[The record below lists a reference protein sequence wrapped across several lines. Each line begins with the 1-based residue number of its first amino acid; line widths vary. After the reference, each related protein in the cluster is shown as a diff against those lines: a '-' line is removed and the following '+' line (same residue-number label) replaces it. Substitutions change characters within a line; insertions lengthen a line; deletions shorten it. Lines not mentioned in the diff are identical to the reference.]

1 MANNSPTIVAAS
13 LSDDQ
18 LKKSIDSLVT
28 HVDEA
33 MKKMVQSTN
42 NAVGEMEAKLKSLG
56 NLKIDSGGTND
67 GGASKRAKA
76 QNAETDAI
84 DKTIAARGKQIK
96 QNQEAA
102 MSFDQIAAALDKA
115 RRTVSEFNTSRASGI
130 LPSSEDY
137 KRYEQALARIV
148 EYNDK
153 LKQSALGKAFGNE
166 QAFAFDAK
174 RVVSDITAVDER
186 LKQLGKYYAEQEKQ
200 AQKTSSS
207 INKQLEDEVGRRN
220 IVIEQMR
227 AYYKEQERISKEAAK
242 IQNKDFREQFR
253 GALSLPV
260 NDILDAYRKIDRLR
274 NLLEEMRAKKKDKI
288 VDISEA
294 DFNRVSNAIT
304 SLRSKIDKMYE
315 QRAKAREKESAAQK
329 KMIDDQY
336 KLSFARAMKIPT
348 DQLDL
353 AQAKLERLQALLR
366 DMRERGILSNTQI
379 ASTEAEIRKLEQ
391 IIGQVSAAQQQ
402 TTQSAQRYTEEI
414 RKQAQA
420 IRESQQWKEKGFV
433 TVGND
438 VFYDPARSKA
448 QTLSLEEQMLNAEN
462 RRIEAQEKL
471 NAESQKEVEIKSQLP
486 KQGYLFDGNTRDE
499 SSRQQQ
505 SRAALE
511 RYKQIQQEEQNVNS
525 LNAAIMRSLHIGKD
539 EVKNY
544 DIRTASAKQLNA
556 MLKQQRD
563 AYANLTTSQRS
574 QKGGVELA
582 ESIQRTGRALQ
593 KLQAAASRPI
603 SLQFAMGLSEKTL
616 DEMAYK
622 MRQLASYRG
631 GLDIKTQANEI
642 DQVNRKYAE
651 LQKSMNDIMRKN
663 TEMIKSNTAV
673 GRSWNYMKNRL
684 AFYFTVG
691 ASTQFIKNLIDV
703 RSQYE
708 MNERALGILIDS
720 AERGTR
726 IFNELS
732 QMALVSPY
740 TLIELS
746 TAAKQLTAY
755 DVAAKDVVDTTR
767 RLADMASAVGIPIER
782 LTYALG
788 QIKAYGYLNAR
799 DARMFS
805 NAGIPLVKQLADYY
819 TELEGK
825 LVSTADIYDRIKKKA
840 IGYNDVMS
848 VMYKMTDEGGKFFDF
863 QSKMAD
869 TLKVRL
875 ANLTLAW
882 NNMLNDMGKE
892 SQGVLT
898 WGIGALRE
906 LFLQWRTFDKTLK
919 EAAGAFG
926 LYKAIQLIIL
936 GLQTATKSTLG
947 LNARL
952 TATGVL
958 GTRLLTIFKALGSA
972 MKSLAANWWL
982 ILVAAAVE
990 LSSAI
995 INANEATKEFN
1006 KSMREGAE
1014 STANDLKKYIEQ
1026 YKDLRD
1032 SLYKTQTQTLPNGK
1046 TKSTLVPQDIDKNE
1060 ASKAWEAMR
1069 EQIELSSAASTDF
1082 VSRLLQIENVSDRL
1096 REGFKIIDDITQ
1108 VNAALKDMG
1117 DEALVV
1123 TQKWSAWW
1131 NAWQAPDGLFTNL
1144 KEFKVELDEIRQKYG
1159 DIANA
1164 RYVAEHGDTNR
1175 AANEQDAIMRAASEA
1190 VNDYDREMNRFR
1202 VDLDKYTSSLD
1213 NFANAMEFS
1222 SNPTQVAE
1230 LYAKAV
1236 KQLVTQGQLN
1246 PQEAFDLQLQ
1256 IEEARTNAMKLALQ
1270 SRIADEESA
1279 LKLAQDERTKES
1291 LNASI
1296 ESNKAQLKLF
1306 ENSTYEQTAYWND
1319 FTKYIKERHISEL
1332 TAAYNAMTENGKK
1345 EMDFQSVEWQNY
1357 VHKWANS
1364 YEKSHNL
1371 ATDSVFN
1378 RIKNW
1383 INDANTW
1390 SIFIKMTISTED
1402 KKSVYKE
1409 LGEWDK
1415 AADDAYKTMQ
1425 RLDKEISRLRKKGAK
1440 EVGVMLENNASADD
1454 KKLTQAI
1461 EERTQAQKD
1470 YNEAVANGGES
1481 KKKDAAGSKAQ
1492 KAAESELAKALKDE
1506 LSTIDKVRSIYKDL
1520 TKEGMSHAN
1529 AVERAT
1535 RGWDET
1541 VNAINRVLQ
1550 KNGLQ
1555 KLDLSKFAGIE
1566 NPRELV
1572 NMLQSQLNTLL
1583 KRGAKPAEIKELQ
1596 TKIQTLNVDAE
1607 KYDLTK
1613 ITKGLN
1619 NELGKLKDEYELAVE
1634 LDANPEL
1641 GGMFLDMFGIDPSD
1655 FSHSIDDYMF
1665 KVQSAFEKA
1674 RKELGYGVT
1683 IDVFKANDEEW
1694 KKWGEWVGLSGDALD
1709 NFKARFVGAQGVA
1722 KKWATDVVNNT
1733 KKLEYELAELND
1745 KIAIKEKEQAQLHE
1759 RIEKEKNEVT
1769 KHYLELI
1776 YQSNEKAIDE
1786 LRSQALSLM
1795 PEYAR
1800 VFNSIAEYSAG
1811 VSRRLQRDL
1820 MRVFDEAKYDSANK
1834 KWTLTGS
1841 DGKQTILN
1849 DTQYRKEREKL
1860 TKEMRKS
1867 QAPFKKIK
1875 EAFKPSDAN
1884 GVVDYAKGIELIS
1897 GEVQKLG
1904 SVASEVGNL
1913 AQIFGADEQTV
1924 EVINDVAT
1932 SLNGVATAGQGISQ
1946 IASGD
1951 YLGGAASLLSGIT
1964 SVIGAWGDNSNK
1976 RIDAEIKDSER
1987 AVKQLELA
1995 YKNLE
2000 VAIEDAYGTN
2010 VIGAKQAA
2018 IANKELQL
2026 AELQRQLALEKSRDG
2041 KKRDEDKIVELQ
2053 GQIIDLQNDIKRSTQ
2068 EITTELL
2075 GISSVADAA
2084 QGFMDSYIDALRS
2097 GEDAMEGFNESVNDM
2112 IANLISKIWV
2122 TRVIGP
2128 QLERIIDEW
2137 NNSLTERSKKEA
2149 DAYEKAKDK
2158 ETRLS
2163 TMNGK
2168 EILSEMSGVDIDLL
2182 TWDMVEQNKDLIEKY
2197 VSSAHADVDKA
2208 KKELDK
2214 ASTPTKEDVGTLVD
2228 ALRAISPELADQTQ
2242 ELLDWLTE
2250 FKLMKGDASNNLS
2263 SLQQGISQI
2272 SETTAN
2278 ALEAYM
2284 NGVSQQVYYHSSLLE
2299 QIRDSVVGLD
2309 MDVSLGVQSQ
2319 MLLQLQN
2326 SYQTQQ
2332 AIQQILEGVLVPSGR
2347 AFAVELLS

>member
-56 NLKIDSGGTND
+56 NVRINSGGTSD
-67 GGASKRAKA
+67 GGSSRRTSAVEKETKARKELNMTIDQQAAALEKASGKKKGVEYMSLPSDVDKNLTYLVNVNKDVDA
-76 QNAETDAI
+76 QMDAI
-84 DKTIAARGKQIK
+84 LKKEQALIDAKQK
-96 QNQEAA
+96 EAQV
-102 MSFDQIAAALDKA
+102 SEQIAAAQRAANSVVGVSSKDLGIDPNVSAGRARQKA
-115 RRTVSEFNTSRASGI
+115 GMAAAAKET
-130 LPSSEDY
+130 
-137 KRYEQALARIV
+137 
-148 EYNDK
+148 EY
-153 LKQSALGKAFGNE
+153 LKQQVASLLEVEEREIK
-166 QAFAFDAK
+166 
-174 RVVSDITAVDER
+174 TANT
-186 LKQLGKYYAEQEKQ
+186 
-200 AQKTSSS
+200 TSSS
-207 INKQLEDEVGRRN
+207 YAQLAQYLKN
-220 IVIEQMR
+220 LQS
-227 AYYKEQERISKEAAK
+227 AYQRLGADRIAK
-242 IQNKDFREQFR
+242 GE
-253 GALSLPV
+253 G
-260 NDILDAYRKIDRLR
+260 
-274 NLLEEMRAKKKDKI
+274 
-288 VDISEA
+288 
-294 DFNRVSNAIT
+294 T
-304 SLRSKIDKMYE
+304 
-315 QRAKAREKESAAQK
+315 
-329 KMIDDQY
+329 
-336 KLSFARAMKIPT
+336 
-348 DQLDL
+348 DL
-353 AQAKLERLQALLR
+353 ANE
-366 DMRERGILSNTQI
+366 
-379 ASTEAEIRKLEQ
+379 
-391 IIGQVSAAQQQ
+391 
-402 TTQSAQRYTEEI
+402 
-414 RKQAQA
+414 
-420 IRESQQWKEKGFV
+420 
-433 TVGND
+433 
-438 VFYDPARSKA
+438 
-448 QTLSLEEQMLNAEN
+448 
-462 RRIEAQEKL
+462 
-471 NAESQKEVEIKSQLP
+471 
-486 KQGYLFDGNTRDE
+486 
-499 SSRQQQ
+499 
-505 SRAALE
+505 
-511 RYKQIQQEEQNVNS
+511 
-525 LNAAIMRSLHIGKD
+525 
-539 EVKNY
+539 
-544 DIRTASAKQLNA
+544 
-556 MLKQQRD
+556 
-563 AYANLTTSQRS
+563 
-574 QKGGVELA
+574 
-582 ESIQRTGRALQ
+582 IQRTQRAMQ
-593 KLQAAASRPI
+593 KLQQTMSRPV
-603 SLQFAMGLSEKTL
+603 SLKDAMGLSEKTL
-616 DEMAYK
+616 DDIAYK
-622 MRQLASYRG
+622 MRQLASYRS
-631 GLDIKTQANEI
+631 GLNVETQTKEI
-642 DQVNRKYAE
+642 NQVNAKYAE
-651 LQKSMNDIMRKN
+651 LQKRMNDIMQKN
-663 TEMIKSNTAV
+663 TDMIASNTAL

-691 ASTQFIKNLIDV
+691 ASTSFIKNLIEV

-720 AERGTR
+720 AERGTQ

-767 RLADMASAVGIPIER
+767 RLADIASAVGIPIER

-788 QIKAYGYLNAR
+788 QIKAYGYLNSR
-799 DARMFS
+799 DARMFA

-863 QSKMAD
+863 QAKMAD

-958 GTRLLTIFKALGSA
+958 GTRLVTIFKALGSA

-982 ILVAAAVE
+982 VLIAAAVE

-1032 SLYKTQTQTLPNGK
+1032 SLYKKEILEHGNGK
-1046 TKSTLVPQDIDKNE
+1046 AGYRIVPQDIEKNE
-1060 ASKAWEAMR
+1060 ANKAWEAMR

-1096 REGFKIIDDITQ
+1096 REGFKIIDDIQQ

-1164 RYVAEHGDTNR
+1164 RYVAEHGDANR
-1175 AANEQDAIMRAASEA
+1175 ATDEQDAIMRAASEA
-1190 VNDYDREMNRFR
+1190 VNDYDRELNRFR
-1202 VDLDKYTSSLD
+1202 VDLDKYTTSLD

-1222 SNPTQVAE
+1222 SNPTKVAE
-1230 LYAKAV
+1230 LYAKGV
-1236 KQLVTQGQLN
+1236 KQLATQGQLS

-1256 IEEARTNAMKLALQ
+1256 IEEARTNAMKLALR
-1270 SRIADEESA
+1270 SRIADEEAA

-1332 TAAYNAMTENGKK
+1332 SAAYNAMTDNGKK
-1345 EMDFQSVEWQNY
+1345 EMDFQSSEWQKY

-1440 EVGVMLENNASADD
+1440 EVGVMHENNASADD

-1492 KAAESELAKALKDE
+1492 KAAESELQKALKDE

-1535 RGWDET
+1535 KGWDET

-1596 TKIQTLNVDAE
+1596 TKVNTLEVDAD

-1619 NELGKLKDEYELAVE
+1619 NELGKLKDEYELSVE

-1641 GGMFLDMFGIDPSD
+1641 GGAFADMFGIDPSKLT
-1655 FSHSIDDYMF
+1655 HSINEYMQG
-1665 KVQSAFEKA
+1665 VQDAFDKSV
-1674 RKELGYGVT
+1674 LDMGYGKN
-1683 IDVFKANDEEW
+1683 INLDVFAATEDSWRLWAMN
-1694 KKWGEWVGLSGDALD
+1694 VGLSEEQLD
-1709 NFKARFVGAQGVA
+1709 EFSKKFKTAQDFA
-1722 KKWATDVVNNT
+1722 KKWAEDVVKQT
-1733 KKLEYELAELND
+1733 KSLQYSLADTNG
-1745 KIAIKEKEQAQLHE
+1745 KIAIKEKELADL
-1759 RIEKEKNEVT
+1759 RTRLNNET
-1769 KHYLELI
+1769 
-1776 YQSNEKAIDE
+1776 NEKQKELLRLQIQEQENAIAE
-1786 LRSQALSLM
+1786 LRAGLLQEI
-1795 PEYAR
+1795 PEYAAL
-1800 VFNSIAEYSAG
+1800 FNSIVERSDYMT
-1811 VSRRLQRDL
+1811 RRLVANLKKIYDA
-1820 MRVFDEAKYDSANK
+1820 AKARGADAKGNYTITGADGTTTLIGK
-1834 KWTLTGS
+1834 K
-1841 DGKQTILN
+1841 QFE
-1849 DTQYRKEREKL
+1849 KEYEKL
-1860 TKEMRKS
+1860 TREERKS

-1875 EAFKPSDAN
+1875 EAFSKDSST
-1884 GVVDYAKGIELIS
+1884 GLVDWAKGIELVS
-1897 GEVQKLG
+1897 SEVQKLG

-1924 EVINDVAT
+1924 EIINDVAT

-1964 SVIGAWGDNSNK
+1964 SIIGAWADNDNK
-1976 RIDAEIKDSER
+1976 RIDAEIKESER
-1987 AVKQLELA
+1987 AVKRLEIA
-1995 YKNLE
+1995 YKDL
-2000 VAIEDAYGTN
+2000 EDAASKAYG
-2010 VIGAKQAA
+2010 AA
-2018 IANKELQL
+2018 ISGANRAALANKELQL
-2026 AELQRQLALEKSRDG
+2026 AEIKRQIQLEKSRDS
-2041 KKRDEDKIVELQ
+2041 KDKDEDKILELESQ
-2053 GQIIDLQNDIKRSTQ
+2053 YKELLLEIKNGVQDIVN
-2068 EITTELL
+2068 EML
-2075 GISSVADAA
+2075 GISSVGD
-2084 QGFMDSYIDALRS
+2084 GITALVEAMVSAFRN
-2097 GEDAMEGFNESVNDM
+2097 GEDAMEAFSNKWDEMIDNMILKLIVSQYMQTAWDKVMDILKTKEEEFLSKSSADIASIQSELSQYEEMYERYKNQENSGGLGSVKLFEDGW
-2112 IANLISKIWV
+2112 IE
-2122 TRVIGP
+2122 
-2128 QLERIIDEW
+2128 ERINALRKQLSEATSASEQASGDYLKW
-2137 NNSLTERSKKEA
+2137 SLDYMMGEGRDYMTQVGKNLA
-2149 DAYEKAKDK
+2149 DALGEWYTFGQDKDK
-2158 ETRLS
+2158 
-2163 TMNGK
+2163 
-2168 EILSEMSGVDIDLL
+2168 
-2182 TWDMVEQNKDLIEKY
+2182 Q
-2197 VSSAHADVDKA
+2197 
-2208 KKELDK
+2208 
-2214 ASTPTKEDVGTLVD
+2214 
-2228 ALRAISPELADQTQ
+2228 
-2242 ELLDWLTE
+2242 
-2250 FKLMKGDASNNLS
+2250 LS

-2284 NGVSQQVYYHSSLLE
+2284 NSVNQQVYYHSSLLE

-2309 MDVSLGVQSQ
+2309 LDVSLGVQSQ

>member
-18 LKKSIDSLVT
+18 LKKSIDSLVS

-56 NLKIDSGGTND
+56 NVRISSGGTAD
-67 GGASKRAKA
+67 GGSSKRTSAVEKETKA
-76 QNAETDAI
+76 RKELNMTL
-84 DKTIAARGKQIK
+84 
-96 QNQEAA
+96 
-102 MSFDQIAAALDKA
+102 DQQAAALEK
-115 RRTVSEFNTSRASGI
+115 ASGKRKGI
-130 LPSSEDY
+130 EYTTIPSDIDKSLTYLVNTNKDVDAQMSAIIQ
-137 KRYEQALARIV
+137 KEQALIDAKQREAQITEQIASAQRAANSV
-148 EYNDK
+148 RGVSAYDLGINPNVSAGRRRQIESTRAASKETEY
-153 LKQSALGKAFGNE
+153 LKQQVASLLEVEEREIK
-166 QAFAFDAK
+166 
-174 RVVSDITAVDER
+174 TANT
-186 LKQLGKYYAEQEKQ
+186 
-200 AQKTSSS
+200 TSSS
-207 INKQLEDEVGRRN
+207 YAQLAQYLKN
-220 IVIEQMR
+220 LQS
-227 AYYKEQERISKEAAK
+227 AYQRLGADRIAK
-242 IQNKDFREQFR
+242 GE
-253 GALSLPV
+253 G
-260 NDILDAYRKIDRLR
+260 
-274 NLLEEMRAKKKDKI
+274 
-288 VDISEA
+288 
-294 DFNRVSNAIT
+294 T
-304 SLRSKIDKMYE
+304 
-315 QRAKAREKESAAQK
+315 
-329 KMIDDQY
+329 
-336 KLSFARAMKIPT
+336 
-348 DQLDL
+348 DL
-353 AQAKLERLQALLR
+353 ANE
-366 DMRERGILSNTQI
+366 
-379 ASTEAEIRKLEQ
+379 
-391 IIGQVSAAQQQ
+391 
-402 TTQSAQRYTEEI
+402 
-414 RKQAQA
+414 
-420 IRESQQWKEKGFV
+420 
-433 TVGND
+433 
-438 VFYDPARSKA
+438 
-448 QTLSLEEQMLNAEN
+448 
-462 RRIEAQEKL
+462 
-471 NAESQKEVEIKSQLP
+471 
-486 KQGYLFDGNTRDE
+486 
-499 SSRQQQ
+499 
-505 SRAALE
+505 
-511 RYKQIQQEEQNVNS
+511 
-525 LNAAIMRSLHIGKD
+525 
-539 EVKNY
+539 
-544 DIRTASAKQLNA
+544 
-556 MLKQQRD
+556 
-563 AYANLTTSQRS
+563 
-574 QKGGVELA
+574 
-582 ESIQRTGRALQ
+582 IQRTQRAMQ
-593 KLQAAASRPI
+593 KLQQTMSRPV
-603 SLQFAMGLSEKTL
+603 SLKDAMGLSEKSL
-616 DEMAYK
+616 DDIAYK
-622 MRQLASYRG
+622 MRQLASYRS
-631 GLDIKTQANEI
+631 GLNVETQTKEI
-642 DQVNRKYAE
+642 SQVNAKYAE
-651 LQKSMNDIMRKN
+651 LQKKMNDLIGKN
-663 TEMIKSNTAV
+663 NDMIASNTAL

-691 ASTQFIKNLIDV
+691 ASTSFIKNLIEV

-708 MNERALGILIDS
+708 MNERALGILINS
-720 AERGTR
+720 AERGTQ

-788 QIKAYGYLNAR
+788 QIKAYGYLNSR
-799 DARMFS
+799 DARMFA

-863 QSKMAD
+863 QVKMAD

-958 GTRLLTIFKALGSA
+958 GTRLVTIFKALGSA

-990 LSSAI
+990 LSYAI

-1026 YKDLRD
+1026 YKELRD

-1060 ASKAWEAMR
+1060 ASKAWETMR
-1069 EQIELSSAASTDF
+1069 EQIELSSAASNDF

-1164 RYVAEHGDTNR
+1164 RYVAEHGDANR
-1175 AANEQDAIMRAASEA
+1175 STDEQGAIMRAASEA
-1190 VNDYDREMNRFR
+1190 VNNYDRELNKFR
-1202 VDLDKYTSSLD
+1202 VDLDKYTTSLD

-1230 LYAKAV
+1230 LYAKSV
-1236 KQLVTQGQLN
+1236 KQLVTQGQLS

-1270 SRIADEESA
+1270 SRISDEESA
-1279 LKLAQDERTKES
+1279 LKVAQDERVKES
-1291 LNASI
+1291 LTASI

-1332 TAAYNAMTENGKK
+1332 SAAYNAMTDNGKK
-1345 EMDFQSVEWQNY
+1345 EMDFQSSEWQKY

-1440 EVGVMLENNASADD
+1440 EVGVILENNASSDD

-1541 VNAINRVLQ
+1541 VDSINRVLQ

-1596 TKIQTLNVDAE
+1596 TKVNTLEVDAD

-1634 LDANPEL
+1634 LDANPEMGNLFADWMGIDMSTLPHTAEEYAKRMTKALNKYLSKEKSGIEIGDLLGLTDNDLRMFQQRVDNKELNQVWVDNIVKNTKEARNALKKENSDIAKDWDSLIQKYAEYEYKIAQVQRNSNKERKAFALKYGSNAQKERALVLTTKIDAEKDQAKKQELINQLKQLLAEIAGDDDAKLKIKVAIDQKELEEGAKVAFEEFQKSPEWIVATGDLAGLTDKAL
-1641 GGMFLDMFGIDPSD
+1641 GGLISSLEEYKKKAKYLNPKQIKQLNKALIDLYKKQREGNP
-1655 FSHSIDDYMF
+1655 
-1665 KVQSAFEKA
+1665 
-1674 RKELGYGVT
+1674 
-1683 IDVFKANDEEW
+1683 FKALSIAMMEAKQRVSVFEDELKDTQDELDELT
-1694 KKWGEWVGLSGDALD
+1694 KKQAETFSVD
-1709 NFKARFVGAQGVA
+1709 RA
-1722 KKWATDVVNNT
+1722 KK
-1733 KKLEYELAELND
+1733 
-1745 KIAIKEKEQAQLHE
+1745 
-1759 RIEKEKNEVT
+1759 
-1769 KHYLELI
+1769 
-1776 YQSNEKAIDE
+1776 IDE
-1786 LRSQALSLM
+1786 LIERIKDLKKAIKDELKLNPKDVVDGIGAMIAVAKQASDIFTEMFDSL
-1795 PEYAR
+1795 
-1800 VFNSIAEYSAG
+1800 G
-1811 VSRRLQRDL
+1811 VSKEITQQIEG
-1820 MRVFDEAKYDSANK
+1820 VFTVLDKGIQGAQ
-1834 KWTLTGS
+1834 TGAAI
-1841 DGKQTILN
+1841 GG
-1849 DTQYRKEREKL
+1849 QYG
-1860 TKEMRKS
+1860 
-1867 QAPFKKIK
+1867 AIIG
-1875 EAFKPSDAN
+1875 
-1884 GVVDYAKGIELIS
+1884 GVV
-1897 GEVQKLG
+1897 
-1904 SVASEVGNL
+1904 
-1913 AQIFGADEQTV
+1913 GAFT
-1924 EVINDVAT
+1924 
-1932 SLNGVATAGQGISQ
+1932 G
-1946 IASGD
+1946 
-1951 YLGGAASLLSGIT
+1951 LLSVFGGGKDDIT
-1964 SVIGAWGDNSNK
+1964 LAIE
-1976 RIDAEIKDSER
+1976 RSER
-1987 AVKQLELA
+1987 SVKQLEIA
-1995 YKNLE
+1995 YKHLE
-2000 VAIEDAYGTN
+2000 VAIEEAYGSAKW
-2010 VIGAKQAA
+2010 GAEQAA
-2018 IANKELQL
+2018 IANKKLQL
-2026 AELQRQLALEKSRDG
+2026 AELRRQLALERSRDS
-2041 KKRDEDKIVELQ
+2041 KDRDEGKINDLM
-2053 GQIIDLQNDIKRSTQ
+2053 GQIEDLRIEIEKSIKDITND
-2068 EITTELL
+2068 LL
-2075 GISSVADAA
+2075 GISSVGNAAEELVSSMIDAFRKGEDYMLHYDQTFEEMINNMVMKSIVGRVVGDRLQSLWDRVDAVAKEKGEPYQKQIEALVAAKKANEDSLETLNNNGNFGAAGVNKAFFDKYGITLTDKLKQINERIDEEIKKIQKQYSDAIAPTPEDVQSVRDDAA
-2084 QGFMDSYIDALRS
+2084 NWRDSVKSEFEAY
-2097 GEDAMEGFNESVNDM
+2097 MELFGIKFGDS
-2112 IANLISKIWV
+2112 A
-2122 TRVIGP
+2122 
-2128 QLERIIDEW
+2128 DE
-2137 NNSLTERSKKEA
+2137 K
-2149 DAYEKAKDK
+2149 
-2158 ETRLS
+2158 
-2163 TMNGK
+2163 
-2168 EILSEMSGVDIDLL
+2168 
-2182 TWDMVEQNKDLIEKY
+2182 Q
-2197 VSSAHADVDKA
+2197 
-2208 KKELDK
+2208 
-2214 ASTPTKEDVGTLVD
+2214 
-2228 ALRAISPELADQTQ
+2228 
-2242 ELLDWLTE
+2242 
-2250 FKLMKGDASNNLS
+2250 LS
-2263 SLQQGISQI
+2263 SLQQGIAGV
-2272 SETTAN
+2272 SEETAS
-2278 ALEAYM
+2278 AVEAYL
-2284 NGVSQQVYYHSSLLE
+2284 NGMSQQAYLRNDILV
-2299 QIRDSVVGLD
+2299 QIRDTIQSFD
-2309 MDVSLGVQSQ
+2309 IDVQTASLGQI
-2319 MLLQLQN
+2319 LLQLQA
-2326 SYQTQQ
+2326 SYQVQMS
-2332 AIQQILEGVLVPSGR
+2332 IQGILEGVLNPSGR
-2347 AFAVELLS
+2347 AFNVELLS

>member
-1 MANNSPTIVAAS
+1 MADPTIVLAS
-13 LSDDQ
+13 LDDEK
-18 LKKSIDSLVT
+18 LKQSIANLVAHVKRAT
-28 HVDEA
+28 HTMLTDTNSTVDA
-33 MKKMVQSTN
+33 M
-42 NAVGEMEAKLKSLG
+42 EEKLKSLG
-56 NLKIDSGGTND
+56 NLKIDSGGSAD
-67 GGASKRAKA
+67 GGASKRTKA
-76 QNAETDAI
+76 QNADTDAVE
-84 DKTIAARGKQIK
+84 KNIAARDKQIK
-96 QNQEAA
+96 KNQETA
-102 MSFDQIAAALDKA
+102 MSFDQMANAQQKAVSGGRMGIMETYNMQIELFKNRLREVRQDIDIFNAAIG
-115 RRTVSEFNTSRASGI
+115 SGKKTQI
-130 LPSSEDY
+130 EWG
-137 KRYEQALARIV
+137 QQG
-148 EYNDK
+148 
-153 LKQSALGKAFGNE
+153 LKQANAEAEKLMRIITTLENQRGNL
-166 QAFAFDAK
+166 A
-174 RVVSDITAVDER
+174 
-186 LKQLGKYYAEQEKQ
+186 
-200 AQKTSSS
+200 
-207 INKQLEDEVGRRN
+207 N
-220 IVIEQMR
+220 ILAPQGHT
-227 AYYKEQERISKEAAK
+227 
-242 IQNKDFREQFR
+242 IQN
-253 GALSLPV
+253 
-260 NDILDAYRKIDRLR
+260 Y
-274 NLLEEMRAKKKDKI
+274 
-288 VDISEA
+288 
-294 DFNRVSNAIT
+294 
-304 SLRSKIDKMYE
+304 
-315 QRAKAREKESAAQK
+315 
-329 KMIDDQY
+329 
-336 KLSFARAMKIPT
+336 
-348 DQLDL
+348 
-353 AQAKLERLQALLR
+353 
-366 DMRERGILSNTQI
+366 
-379 ASTEAEIRKLEQ
+379 
-391 IIGQVSAAQQQ
+391 
-402 TTQSAQRYTEEI
+402 
-414 RKQAQA
+414 
-420 IRESQQWKEKGFV
+420 
-433 TVGND
+433 
-438 VFYDPARSKA
+438 
-448 QTLSLEEQMLNAEN
+448 
-462 RRIEAQEKL
+462 
-471 NAESQKEVEIKSQLP
+471 
-486 KQGYLFDGNTRDE
+486 
-499 SSRQQQ
+499 
-505 SRAALE
+505 
-511 RYKQIQQEEQNVNS
+511 VNS
-525 LNAAIMRSLHIGKD
+525 LQKANPELA
-539 EVKNY
+539 
-544 DIRTASAKQLNA
+544 QLNDSFKRGQSL
-556 MLKQQRD
+556 MQNGITTTQQL
-563 AYANLTTSQRS
+563 ANAQ
-574 QKGGVELA
+574 GELNTNTNV
-582 ESIQRTGRALQ
+582 S
-593 KLQAAASRPI
+593 K
-603 SLQFAMGLSEKTL
+603 KTL
-616 DEMAYK
+616 DEMNAYIRQNIQREQERRDAIRQTGLAAQQSYRSLVQSAREQLEINTGEPIKGVKELGRAIIEMRRAYYDMSDAERLSPIGQSLFNDIKKAEELRKNLDAFNRNVTGISFRGANNTVDVDKSIGSYANLSKLLKELTSEYQKLGREERNAAKGNELADKIQRIGREAQKAQQQMNRPISFAAAMKGDEKTLDDIAYK
-622 MRQLASYRG
+622 MQRLRSYRQG
-631 GLDIKTQANEI
+631 IDLTKPNAANEI
-642 DQVNRKYAE
+642 KQVDEALAK
-651 LQKSMNDIMRKN
+651 LQKDADKWMSKSQQ
-663 TEMIKSNTAV
+663 MIKSNTAL

-691 ASTQFIKNLIDV
+691 ASTSFIKNLIEV

-720 AERGTR
+720 AERGTQ

-788 QIKAYGYLNAR
+788 QIKAYGYLNSR
-799 DARMFS
+799 DARMFA

-825 LVSTADIYDRIKKKA
+825 LVSTADIYDRIKKKT

-863 QSKMAD
+863 QAKMAD

-958 GTRLLTIFKALGSA
+958 GTRLVTIFKSLGSA

-1026 YKDLRD
+1026 YKELRD

-1060 ASKAWEAMR
+1060 ASKAWETMR
-1069 EQIELSSAASTDF
+1069 EQIELSSAASNDF

-1332 TAAYNAMTENGKK
+1332 SAAYNAMTDNGKK
-1345 EMDFQSVEWQNY
+1345 EMDFQSSEWQKY

-1402 KKSVYKE
+1402 KKSVYDQ
-1409 LGEWDK
+1409 LGEYDK
-1415 AADDAYKTMQ
+1415 AIDDADAKIA
-1425 RLDKEISRLRKKGAK
+1425 RLTTRINEL
-1440 EVGVMLENNASADD
+1440 NA
-1454 KKLTQAI
+1454 
-1461 EERTQAQKD
+1461 
-1470 YNEAVANGGES
+1470 
-1481 KKKDAAGSKAQ
+1481 KKKKSKEETQELANAEQEVADAQ
-1492 KAAESELAKALKDE
+1492 KAKADTEAKGGHGKKEKKDEKAANKAAKQAETELQKALKDE
-1506 LSTIDKVRSIYKDL
+1506 LSTIEKVRSIYKDL

-1535 RGWDET
+1535 KGWDET
-1541 VNAINRVLQ
+1541 INAINRVLQ

-1596 TKIQTLNVDAE
+1596 TKVNTLEVDAD

-1634 LDANPEL
+1634 LDANPEM
-1641 GGMFLDMFGIDPSD
+1641 GNMFTEMFGLDTSD
-1655 FSHSIDDYMF
+1655 FP
-1665 KVQSAFEKA
+1665 K
-1674 RKELGYGVT
+1674 T
-1683 IDVFKANDEEW
+1683 IDEYMQRVQQEFDKMRKKRGFAEPLEIFKADDAKWESWGRNMGLVVDVLDENGNVID
-1694 KKWGEWVGLSGDALD
+1694 KNTDALD
-1709 NFKARFVGAQGVA
+1709 KLTPKFKEAQGVA
-1722 KKWATDVVNNT
+1722 KKWAQDTIKATQDLEYKLGDLAKKVEIEEAKLAVLEDDAANNT
-1733 KKLEYELAELND
+1733 NAAQKRLLKLRIQEQKEAIEKLKMESVKLLPFYEDLFGDMYNVSVGRLKEIAKAAKEVMTPRQGDSGVGYTQRTDSKGKVVYDIFAKDKQGKIKKTTVSLEEYIKINKQID
-1745 KIAIKEKEQAQLHE
+1745 SVQQKIAESSPWEKIKDSFSKKEGGGL
-1759 RIEKEKNEVT
+1759 KNFASGMET
-1769 KHYLELI
+1769 IGGEL
-1776 YQSNEKAIDE
+1776 QK
-1786 LRSQALSLM
+1786 
-1795 PEYAR
+1795 
-1800 VFNSIAEYSAG
+1800 V
-1811 VSRRLQRDL
+1811 
-1820 MRVFDEAKYDSANK
+1820 AN
-1834 KWTLTGS
+1834 
-1841 DGKQTILN
+1841 I
-1849 DTQYRKEREKL
+1849 
-1860 TKEMRKS
+1860 TKEIGGF
-1867 QAPFKKIK
+1867 A
-1875 EAFKPSDAN
+1875 EA
-1884 GVVDYAKGIELIS
+1884 L
-1897 GEVQKLG
+1897 
-1904 SVASEVGNL
+1904 
-1913 AQIFGADEQTV
+1913 GADENTV
-1924 EVINDVAT
+1924 EIINDIAT
-1932 SLNGVATAGQGISQ
+1932 SIGGVATAAQGIGQ

-1951 YLGGAASLLSGIT
+1951 YIGGAASVLSGAFSAI
-1964 SVIGAWGDNSNK
+1964 SSWFDNADK
-1976 RIDAEIKDSER
+1976 EIVAKIKDSER
-1987 AVKQLELA
+1987 EVKKLENS

-2000 VAIEDAYGTN
+2000 YAIEQAYGMAEY
-2010 VIGAKQAA
+2010 GARRAA
-2018 IANKELQL
+2018 IANRQLQL
-2026 AELQRQLALEKSRDG
+2026 VELQRQLRLEQSRDS
-2041 KKRDEDKIVELQ
+2041 KHRDEDRILELK
-2053 GQIIDLQNDIKRSTQ
+2053 GQIIDLRNEISKSIDDITNDM
-2068 EITTELL
+2068 L
-2075 GISSVADAA
+2075 GISSVGNAA
-2084 QGFMDSYIDALRS
+2084 EELVSSMIDAFRQ
-2097 GEDAMEGFNESVNDM
+2097 GEDYMLKYDESFEKMIDNMIMKAIVSRVVGERIEQMWNQVKATAEQRGASDQKRIEELTKKLAQAQDRQM
-2112 IANLISKIWV
+2112 SAQASYDESYNGGWAEFITNIRKKNLNIANAEA
-2122 TRVIGP
+2122 
-2128 QLERIIDEW
+2128 ERIK
-2137 NNSLTERSKKEA
+2137 TELAKA
-2149 DAYEKAKDK
+2149 EKDYAKAI
-2158 ETRLS
+2158 EPT
-2163 TMNGK
+2163 
-2168 EILSEMSGVDIDLL
+2168 
-2182 TWDMVEQNKDLIEKY
+2182 KD
-2197 VSSAHADVDKA
+2197 DVDNMREMA
-2208 KKELDK
+2208 
-2214 ASTPTKEDVGTLVD
+2214 AGWREDVKN
-2228 ALRAISPELADQTQ
+2228 
-2242 ELLDWLTE
+2242 E
-2250 FKLMKGDASNNLS
+2250 FEYWMGAFGIGFGEDNDKQLS
-2263 SLQQGISQI
+2263 ALQQGISGITEQQ
-2272 SETTAN
+2272 AG
-2278 ALEAYM
+2278 ALEAYW
-2284 NGVSQQVYYHSSLLE
+2284 NSNTQQQFLHSDLLT
-2299 QIRDSVVGLD
+2299 QIRDTMVGWD
-2309 MDVSLGVQSQ
+2309 FDVQTATMGEI
-2319 MLLQLQN
+2319 LLQLRS
-2326 SYQTQQ
+2326 SYEVQM
-2332 AIQQILEGVLVPSGR
+2332 AIHGILEGVLNPSGR
-2347 AFAVELLS
+2347 AFNVELLS

>member
-1 MANNSPTIVAAS
+1 MANSPTIVAAS

-56 NLKIDSGGTND
+56 NVRINSGGTAD
-67 GGASKRAKA
+67 GGSSRRTSAVEKETKA
-76 QNAETDAI
+76 RKELNMTL
-84 DKTIAARGKQIK
+84 
-96 QNQEAA
+96 
-102 MSFDQIAAALDKA
+102 DQQAAALEK
-115 RRTVSEFNTSRASGI
+115 ASGKKKGI
-130 LPSSEDY
+130 EYTMIPSDIDKSLTYLVNTNKDVDAQMSAIIQ
-137 KRYEQALARIV
+137 KEQALI
-148 EYNDK
+148 
-153 LKQSALGKAFGNE
+153 
-166 QAFAFDAK
+166 DAK
-174 RVVSDITAVDER
+174 QREAQIT
-186 LKQLGKYYAEQEKQ
+186 EQI
-200 AQKTSSS
+200 AS
-207 INKQLEDEVGRRN
+207 
-220 IVIEQMR
+220 
-227 AYYKEQERISKEAAK
+227 A
-242 IQNKDFREQFR
+242 
-253 GALSLPV
+253 
-260 NDILDAYRKIDRLR
+260 
-274 NLLEEMRAKKKDKI
+274 
-288 VDISEA
+288 
-294 DFNRVSNAIT
+294 
-304 SLRSKIDKMYE
+304 
-315 QRAKAREKESAAQK
+315 QRAANSVRGVSAYDLG
-329 KMIDDQY
+329 IDPNVSAGRQ
-336 KLSFARAMKIPT
+336 R
-348 DQLDL
+348 
-353 AQAKLERLQALLR
+353 
-366 DMRERGILSNTQI
+366 QI
-379 ASTEAEIRKLEQ
+379 AST
-391 IIGQVSAAQQQ
+391 
-402 TTQSAQRYTEEI
+402 
-414 RKQAQA
+414 
-420 IRESQQWKEKGFV
+420 
-433 TVGND
+433 
-438 VFYDPARSKA
+438 
-448 QTLSLEEQMLNAEN
+448 
-462 RRIEAQEKL
+462 
-471 NAESQKEVEIKSQLP
+471 
-486 KQGYLFDGNTRDE
+486 
-499 SSRQQQ
+499 
-505 SRAALE
+505 RAASKE
-511 RYKQIQQEEQNVNS
+511 TEY
-525 LNAAIMRSLHIGKD
+525 
-539 EVKNY
+539 
-544 DIRTASAKQLNA
+544 
-556 MLKQQRD
+556 LKQQVASLLEVEEREIKTANTASSSYAQLAQYLKNLQS
-563 AYANLTTSQRS
+563 AYQRLGADRIA
-574 QKGGVELA
+574 KGEGTDLA
-582 ESIQRTGRALQ
+582 KEIQSTQRAMQ
-593 KLQAAASRPI
+593 KLQQTMSRPI
-603 SLQFAMGLSEKTL
+603 SLKDAMGLSEKTL
-616 DEMAYK
+616 DDIAYK
-622 MRQLASYRG
+622 MRQLSAYRS
-631 GLDIKTQANEI
+631 GLDISKQSKEI
-642 DQVNRKYAE
+642 TQVNDEYNRLKKRMDE
-651 LQKSMNDIMRKN
+651 VMQKNQQ
-663 TEMIKSNTAV
+663 MIASNTAL

-691 ASTQFIKNLIDV
+691 ASTQFVKNLIEV

-720 AERGTR
+720 AERGTQ

-788 QIKAYGYLNAR
+788 QIKAYGYLNSR
-799 DARMFS
+799 DARMFA

-825 LVSTADIYDRIKKKA
+825 LVSTADIYDRIKKKT

-863 QSKMAD
+863 QAKMAD

-958 GTRLLTIFKALGSA
+958 GTRLVTIFKALGSA

-982 ILVAAAVE
+982 VLVAAAVE

-1060 ASKAWEAMR
+1060 ASKAWETMR

-1236 KQLVTQGQLN
+1236 KQLATQGQLS

-1270 SRIADEESA
+1270 SRISDEESA
-1279 LKLAQDERTKES
+1279 LKVAQNERVKES

-1345 EMDFQSVEWQNY
+1345 EMDFQSVEWQKY

-1535 RGWDET
+1535 KGWDET
-1541 VNAINRVLQ
+1541 VDAINRVLQ

-1596 TKIQTLNVDAE
+1596 TKVNSLEVDAD

-1641 GGMFLDMFGIDPSD
+1641 GDMFADMFGINSSTLPKTFGDAIDRAQTIINRKLAEMNITTPFDLMEGNIDSFAKSAGLD
-1655 FSHSIDDYMF
+1655 KDSALIKELVSAQNAYRDMFKKNITETEKVLDDYI
-1665 KVQSAFEKA
+1665 KK
-1674 RKELGYGVT
+1674 YG
-1683 IDVFKANDEEW
+1683 DY
-1694 KKWGEWVGLSGDALD
+1694 S
-1709 NFKARFVGAQGVA
+1709 
-1722 KKWATDVVNNT
+1722 
-1733 KKLEYELAELND
+1733 D
-1745 KIAIKEKEQAQLHE
+1745 KIAE
-1759 RIEKEKNEVT
+1759 IE
-1769 KHYLELI
+1769 
-1776 YQSNEKAIDE
+1776 A
-1786 LRSQALSLM
+1786 
-1795 PEYAR
+1795 
-1800 VFNSIAEYSAG
+1800 
-1811 VSRRLQRDL
+1811 SRL
-1820 MRVFDEAKYDSANK
+1820 
-1834 KWTLTGS
+1834 
-1841 DGKQTILN
+1841 
-1849 DTQYRKEREKL
+1849 EKL
-1860 TKEMRKS
+1860 KKLNEAYYTEEMRKRPEYVAKLNAIEQGAKKEEQQVDFEEFKNSRYYTMMFENLDYISTKTIRDMRDRVREYIDTAKDLTPEQLKTLIS
-1867 QAPFKKIK
+1867 QYEKLEQKVVRRSPFKTLAKDLKEYFSTSKERKAANNEFRNAEKEYNAQSKIVAALNK
-1875 EAFKPSDAN
+1875 KYEQAKANSNTSKSYLEFLQIEINAESDILDIFKKQLELAQKKADKYNLTAKLAKSEA
-1884 GVVDYAKGIELIS
+1884 L
-1897 GEVQKLG
+1897 
-1904 SVASEVGNL
+1904 SVAQVVGQNL
-1913 AQIFGADEQTV
+1913 QSLGELRDFLQQDLGVELSDE
-1924 EVINDVAT
+1924 
-1932 SLNGVATAGQGISQ
+1932 LNGLVDGLSKVGQGINKITSSATSGDIVGVITGVGQ
-1946 IASGD
+1946 TVYGLYDGIASIFGGGSAGD
-1951 YLGGAASLLSGIT
+1951 KKI
-1964 SVIGAWGDNSNK
+1964 VRQI
-1976 RIDAEIKDSER
+1976 EDSEL
-1987 AVKQLELA
+1987 AVKRLELA

-2000 VAIEDAYGTN
+2000 VAIESAYGAN

-2026 AELQRQLALEKSRDG
+2026 AELNRQLALEKSRDS
-2041 KKRDEDKIVELQ
+2041 KKRDDDRIMELQ
-2053 GQIIDLQNDIKRSTQ
+2053 GQIIDLQNDIKRSAQ
-2068 EITTELL
+2068 EIATELL

-2084 QGFMDSYIDALRS
+2084 QGFMDSYIDALRR

-2122 TRVIGP
+2122 TRVIAP

-2149 DAYEKAKDK
+2149 DAYRSAVDK

-2168 EILSEMSGVDIDLL
+2168 EILSEITGIPIELI
-2182 TWDMVEQNKDLIEKY
+2182 TWEMVEQNKDLIEKY

-2214 ASTPTKEDVGTLVD
+2214 ATTPTKDDVGTLVD

-2263 SLQQGISQI
+2263 ALQQGIQGVT
-2272 SETTAN
+2272 EDTAG

-2284 NGVSQQVYYHSSLLE
+2284 NGVSQQVYLQSDLLT
-2299 QIRDSVVGLD
+2299 QIRDAVVGID
-2309 MDVSLGVQSQ
+2309 IDVQVATQAQ
-2319 MLLQLQN
+2319 MLLQLQQ
-2326 SYQTQQ
+2326 SYAVQM
-2332 AIQQILEGVLVPSGR
+2332 AIQGILEGWATPSGQAVR
-2347 AFAVELLS
+2347 VELVS

>member
-1 MANNSPTIVAAS
+1 
-13 LSDDQ
+13 
-18 LKKSIDSLVT
+18 
-28 HVDEA
+28 
-33 MKKMVQSTN
+33 
-42 NAVGEMEAKLKSLG
+42 
-56 NLKIDSGGTND
+56 
-67 GGASKRAKA
+67 
-76 QNAETDAI
+76 
-84 DKTIAARGKQIK
+84 
-96 QNQEAA
+96 
-102 MSFDQIAAALDKA
+102 
-115 RRTVSEFNTSRASGI
+115 
-130 LPSSEDY
+130 
-137 KRYEQALARIV
+137 
-148 EYNDK
+148 
-153 LKQSALGKAFGNE
+153 
-166 QAFAFDAK
+166 
-174 RVVSDITAVDER
+174 
-186 LKQLGKYYAEQEKQ
+186 
-200 AQKTSSS
+200 
-207 INKQLEDEVGRRN
+207 
-220 IVIEQMR
+220 
-227 AYYKEQERISKEAAK
+227 
-242 IQNKDFREQFR
+242 
-253 GALSLPV
+253 
-260 NDILDAYRKIDRLR
+260 
-274 NLLEEMRAKKKDKI
+274 
-288 VDISEA
+288 
-294 DFNRVSNAIT
+294 
-304 SLRSKIDKMYE
+304 
-315 QRAKAREKESAAQK
+315 
-329 KMIDDQY
+329 
-336 KLSFARAMKIPT
+336 
-348 DQLDL
+348 
-353 AQAKLERLQALLR
+353 
-366 DMRERGILSNTQI
+366 
-379 ASTEAEIRKLEQ
+379 
-391 IIGQVSAAQQQ
+391 
-402 TTQSAQRYTEEI
+402 
-414 RKQAQA
+414 
-420 IRESQQWKEKGFV
+420 
-433 TVGND
+433 
-438 VFYDPARSKA
+438 
-448 QTLSLEEQMLNAEN
+448 
-462 RRIEAQEKL
+462 
-471 NAESQKEVEIKSQLP
+471 
-486 KQGYLFDGNTRDE
+486 
-499 SSRQQQ
+499 
-505 SRAALE
+505 
-511 RYKQIQQEEQNVNS
+511 
-525 LNAAIMRSLHIGKD
+525 
-539 EVKNY
+539 
-544 DIRTASAKQLNA
+544 
-556 MLKQQRD
+556 
-563 AYANLTTSQRS
+563 
-574 QKGGVELA
+574 
-582 ESIQRTGRALQ
+582 
-593 KLQAAASRPI
+593 
-603 SLQFAMGLSEKTL
+603 
-616 DEMAYK
+616 
-622 MRQLASYRG
+622 
-631 GLDIKTQANEI
+631 
-642 DQVNRKYAE
+642 
-651 LQKSMNDIMRKN
+651 
-663 TEMIKSNTAV
+663 
-673 GRSWNYMKNRL
+673 MKNRL

-691 ASTQFIKNLIDV
+691 ASTSFIKNLIEV

-720 AERGTR
+720 AERGTQ

-788 QIKAYGYLNAR
+788 QIKAYGYLNSR
-799 DARMFS
+799 DARMFA

-825 LVSTADIYDRIKKKA
+825 LVSTADIYDRIKKKT

-863 QSKMAD
+863 QAKMAD

-958 GTRLLTIFKALGSA
+958 GTRLVTIFKSLGSA

-1026 YKDLRD
+1026 YKELRD

-1060 ASKAWEAMR
+1060 ASKAWETMR
-1069 EQIELSSAASTDF
+1069 EQIELSSAASNDF

-1332 TAAYNAMTENGKK
+1332 SAAYNAMTDNGKK
-1345 EMDFQSVEWQNY
+1345 EMDFQSSEWQKY

-1402 KKSVYKE
+1402 KKSVYDQ
-1409 LGEWDK
+1409 LGEYDK
-1415 AADDAYKTMQ
+1415 AIDDADAKIA
-1425 RLDKEISRLRKKGAK
+1425 RLTTRINEL
-1440 EVGVMLENNASADD
+1440 NA
-1454 KKLTQAI
+1454 
-1461 EERTQAQKD
+1461 
-1470 YNEAVANGGES
+1470 
-1481 KKKDAAGSKAQ
+1481 KKKKSKEETQELANAEQEVADAQ
-1492 KAAESELAKALKDE
+1492 KAKADAEAKGGHGKKEKKDEKAANKAAKQAETELQKALKDE
-1506 LSTIDKVRSIYKDL
+1506 LSTIEKVRSIYKDL

-1535 RGWDET
+1535 KGWDET
-1541 VNAINRVLQ
+1541 INAINRVLQ

-1596 TKIQTLNVDAE
+1596 TKVNTLEVDAD

-1634 LDANPEL
+1634 LDANPEM
-1641 GGMFLDMFGIDPSD
+1641 GNMFTEMFGLDTSD
-1655 FSHSIDDYMF
+1655 FP
-1665 KVQSAFEKA
+1665 K
-1674 RKELGYGVT
+1674 T
-1683 IDVFKANDEEW
+1683 IDEYMQRVQQEFDKMRKKRGFAEPLEIFKADDAKWESWGRNMGLVVDVLDENGNVID
-1694 KKWGEWVGLSGDALD
+1694 KNTDALD
-1709 NFKARFVGAQGVA
+1709 KLTPKFKEAQGVA
-1722 KKWATDVVNNT
+1722 KKWAQDTIKATQDLEYKLGDLAKKVEIEEAKLAVLEDDAANNT
-1733 KKLEYELAELND
+1733 NAAQKRLLKLRIQEQKEAIEKLKMESVKLLPFYEDLFGDMYNVSVGRLKEIAKAAKEVMTPRQGDSGVGYTQRTDSKGKVVYDIFAKDKQGKIKKTTVSLEEYIKINKQID
-1745 KIAIKEKEQAQLHE
+1745 SVQQKIAESSPWEKIKDSFSKKEGGGL
-1759 RIEKEKNEVT
+1759 KNFASGMET
-1769 KHYLELI
+1769 IGGEL
-1776 YQSNEKAIDE
+1776 QK
-1786 LRSQALSLM
+1786 
-1795 PEYAR
+1795 
-1800 VFNSIAEYSAG
+1800 V
-1811 VSRRLQRDL
+1811 
-1820 MRVFDEAKYDSANK
+1820 AN
-1834 KWTLTGS
+1834 
-1841 DGKQTILN
+1841 I
-1849 DTQYRKEREKL
+1849 
-1860 TKEMRKS
+1860 TKEIGGF
-1867 QAPFKKIK
+1867 A
-1875 EAFKPSDAN
+1875 EA
-1884 GVVDYAKGIELIS
+1884 L
-1897 GEVQKLG
+1897 
-1904 SVASEVGNL
+1904 
-1913 AQIFGADEQTV
+1913 GADENTV
-1924 EVINDVAT
+1924 EIINDIAT
-1932 SLNGVATAGQGISQ
+1932 SIGGVATAAQGIGQ

-1951 YLGGAASLLSGIT
+1951 YIGGAASVLSGAFSAI
-1964 SVIGAWGDNSNK
+1964 SSWFDNADK
-1976 RIDAEIKDSER
+1976 EIVAKIKDSER
-1987 AVKQLELA
+1987 EVKKLENS

-2000 VAIEDAYGTN
+2000 YAIEQAYGMAEY
-2010 VIGAKQAA
+2010 GARRAA
-2018 IANKELQL
+2018 IANRQLQL
-2026 AELQRQLALEKSRDG
+2026 VELQRQLRLEQSRDS
-2041 KKRDEDKIVELQ
+2041 KHRDEDRILELK
-2053 GQIIDLQNDIKRSTQ
+2053 GQIIDLRNEISKSIDDITNDM
-2068 EITTELL
+2068 L
-2075 GISSVADAA
+2075 GISSVGNAA
-2084 QGFMDSYIDALRS
+2084 EELVSSMIDAFRQ
-2097 GEDAMEGFNESVNDM
+2097 GEDYMLKYDESFEKMIDNMIMKAIVSRVVGERIEQMWNQVKATAEQRGASDQKRIEELTKKLAQAQDRQM
-2112 IANLISKIWV
+2112 SAQASYDESYNGGWAEFITNIRKKNLNIANAEA
-2122 TRVIGP
+2122 
-2128 QLERIIDEW
+2128 ERIK
-2137 NNSLTERSKKEA
+2137 TELAKA
-2149 DAYEKAKDK
+2149 EKDYAKAI
-2158 ETRLS
+2158 EPT
-2163 TMNGK
+2163 
-2168 EILSEMSGVDIDLL
+2168 
-2182 TWDMVEQNKDLIEKY
+2182 KD
-2197 VSSAHADVDKA
+2197 DVDNMREMA
-2208 KKELDK
+2208 
-2214 ASTPTKEDVGTLVD
+2214 AGWREDVKN
-2228 ALRAISPELADQTQ
+2228 
-2242 ELLDWLTE
+2242 E
-2250 FKLMKGDASNNLS
+2250 FEYWMGAFGIGFGEDNDKQLS
-2263 SLQQGISQI
+2263 ALQQGISGITEQQ
-2272 SETTAN
+2272 AG
-2278 ALEAYM
+2278 ALEAYW
-2284 NGVSQQVYYHSSLLE
+2284 NSNTQQQFLHSDLLT
-2299 QIRDSVVGLD
+2299 QIRDTMVGWD
-2309 MDVSLGVQSQ
+2309 FDVQTATMGEI
-2319 MLLQLQN
+2319 LLQLRS
-2326 SYQTQQ
+2326 SYEVQM
-2332 AIQQILEGVLVPSGR
+2332 AIHGILEGVLNPSGR
-2347 AFAVELLS
+2347 AFNVELLS